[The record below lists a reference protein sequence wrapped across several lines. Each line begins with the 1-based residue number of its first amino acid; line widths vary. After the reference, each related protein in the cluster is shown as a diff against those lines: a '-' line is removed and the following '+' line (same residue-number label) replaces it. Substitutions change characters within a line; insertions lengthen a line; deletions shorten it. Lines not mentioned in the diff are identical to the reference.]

1 MSEEPK
7 NSAAP
12 PSKEPIIKAA
22 LEALGLKVSAPR
34 GEGFIIGIGGPIRPK
49 PPIA

>member
-12 PSKEPIIKAA
+12 SSKEPITKAA
-22 LEALGLKVSAPR
+22 LEALGLKHPLSSNFGSALPLPGSR
-34 GEGFIIGIGGPIRPK
+34 
-49 PPIA
+49 